1 MFDIFTSIVDPMFP
15 QMFYGI
21 PLSRYLLFIGTMILF
36 FIVGKIIYKLAQ
48 TVGRQITA
56 KSKSNIDDLI
66 LDIVEEPIVFIFII
80 VGLQIAFAFLAIT
93 DVAIL
98 GLFDNITY
106 ILILLA
112 VAYTAVKAVD
122 HFLEQIIKPI
132 VSKTDSKLD
141 DQLMPI
147 ISKVLKIV
155 IIGLTL
161 LAILGHVGQDIT
173 AIIAGLGIGGLALAF
188 AAQQTLS
195 DIFGGF
201 SIFTGKPFVTGDR
214 VKFDGLDGVVEEVG
228 LRNTRIRSLDGRL
241 ITIPNAKVA
250 STAITNVSSEPARK
264 VTVTLGTTYD
274 TTVAKQKEALKIL
287 KEILASHKNIT
298 ENPIIY
304 FKEFA
309 DFSLNIDVFYWIE
322 ERDWGK
328 ITQTIND
335 VNLEIKERFEK
346 AKISF
351 AFPTQT
357 IELKK

>member
-1 MFDIFTSIVDPMFP
+1 MFTSIVDPIFP
-15 QMFYGI
+15 EIFYGI

-36 FIVGKIIYKLAQ
+36 FIVGKIMYKLAQ

-80 VGLQIAFAFLAIT
+80 VGLQIAFSFLEIT

-98 GLFDNITY
+98 GLFDNLTY
-106 ILILLA
+106 MLILLA
-112 VAYTAVKAVD
+112 IAYTAVKAVD
-122 HFLEQIIKPI
+122 HFLETILKPI

-141 DQLMPI
+141 DQLLPVL
-147 ISKVLKIV
+147 SKVLKIV
-155 IIGLTL
+155 IIALAG
-161 LAILGHVGQDIT
+161 LAILDHVGQDIT
-173 AIIAGLGIGGLALAF
+173 VIIAGLGIGGLALAF

-201 SIFTGKPFVTGDR
+201 SIFTGKPFFTGDR
-214 VKFDGLDGVVEEVG
+214 VKFDGMDGVVEEVG
-228 LRNTRIRSLDGRL
+228 LRNTRIRSLEGRL

-250 STAITNVSSEPARK
+250 TAAITNVSSESARK
-264 VTVTLGTTYD
+264 VAMTLGTTYD

-287 KEILASHKNIT
+287 KDVLASHKNVR
-298 ENPIIY
+298 ENPTIY

-309 DFSLNIDVFYWIE
+309 DFSLNIDVIYWIE
-322 ERDWGK
+322 ERDWAK

-346 AKISF
+346 AKIEF

-357 IELKK
+357 IYTMKG